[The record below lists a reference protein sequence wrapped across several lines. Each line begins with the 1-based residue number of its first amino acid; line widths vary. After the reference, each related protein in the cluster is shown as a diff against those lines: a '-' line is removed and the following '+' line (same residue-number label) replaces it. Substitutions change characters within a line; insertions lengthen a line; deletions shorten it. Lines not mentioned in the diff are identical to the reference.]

1 MPIRTAFPRS
11 ARIQGVCVYIYDVYI
26 YIYIYVHIHISV
38 CTYWTWSKSLF
49 PKRGKFLQG
58 SVKEFS
64 YTGMM
69 EKQMQTTV

>member
-1 MPIRTAFPRS
+1 MPIMTAFPLS
-11 ARIQGVCVYIYDVYI
+11 AKIQGVCVYIYDVYI
-26 YIYIYVHIHISV
+26 YNIHIHKYVYV
-38 CTYWTWSKSLF
+38 CTYWTWSQRLF
-49 PKRGKFLQG
+49 PKRVKFLKG